1 MTWNSVMGAV
11 SSVALFL
18 PIFFILV
25 LKLGAYRSFPALIIY
40 YFSALVYNLLGE
52 GYIHATADQTRNW
65 GLINNILDIPLM
77 LYFLTYFSGTKA
89 VARRM
94 KMIILAFLVFEL
106 VVVAFT
112 GINVSAIKI
121 ILGPGVALVLA
132 FSLYFFIRQ
141 AKMAIIHR
149 KATGKALM
157 VSAVLFAYGC
167 FTFLYLIYYIFEAHL
182 DAAGKVKEQYQADT
196 FLIYYLATTFSCLMM
211 SAGILIERK
220 RVQKLNELKITRKE
234 LSSIYTET
242 KTAAPY
248 RTAMLDFDKDQWN

>member
-11 SSVALFL
+11 SSLALFL

-25 LKLGAYRSFPALIIY
+25 AKLGAYRSFPALIIY
-40 YFSALVYNLLGE
+40 YFSALVYNLLTE
-52 GYIHATADQTRNW
+52 DYIHATADQTRYW
-65 GLINNILDIPLM
+65 GLGNNLLDIPLM
-77 LYFLTYFSGTKA
+77 LFFLTYFSTTKTFAKKMKA
-89 VARRM
+89 V
-94 KMIILAFLVFEL
+94 ILAFIVFEL
-106 VVVAFT
+106 TVVTFVGFT
-112 GINVSAIKI
+112 VQAITI
-121 ILGPGVALVLA
+121 ILGPGVVVVLG
-132 FSLYFFIRQ
+132 FCLYFFIRQ

-167 FTFLYLIYYIFEAHL
+167 FAFLYIVYYILKAHL
-182 DAAGKVKEQYQADT
+182 DEAGKVKPQYQADT
-196 FLIYYLATTFSCLMM
+196 FLIYFLATTISCLLM
-211 SAGILIERK
+211 SVGILIERK

-234 LSSIYTET
+234 LSSIYSEA